1 MLEEEEWNTRRAPAQ
16 DEAEEAAAELPVLSD
31 GTTGINTDLF
41 RTCKG
46 GRWHFQRRGTKEA
59 PIAFCHDHALHGE
72 PRFLPGSGTF
82 PRESLWCKQ
91 CVARMQDSQL
101 EDVRAWS
108 AFTNK

>member
-1 MLEEEEWNTRRAPAQ
+1 MEDTRTPGPE
-16 DEAEEAAAELPVLSD
+16 DAEEAAAEDPVLSD
-31 GTTGINTDLF
+31 GANGMCTDLF
-41 RTCKG
+41 RINT

-59 PIAFCHDHALHGE
+59 LIAFCHDLALHGE
-72 PRFLPGSGTF
+72 PRFLPGSGKF

-108 AFTNK
+108 AFTNT